1 MSKWFSI
8 IKYFLIKDIKA
19 RYAGS
24 GLGVFWTF
32 LMPAVQIL
40 LLWFVFSGIMKA
52 RPYTNT
58 QIPYIYFLLS
68 SYFFWL
74 AFMEGS
80 MRAANS
86 IVENAEIVKK
96 VSFPIIVLPITVS
109 LSSYLPNILG
119 FTLFIFFYWLK
130 TSFSPIFFFLVPIL
144 LLQIIFSVGIGM
156 FLSAIVPY
164 VRDLGQ
170 ILGQILQGLFF
181 LSPIIYSMDSVPEKM
196 RIVFYFNPIT
206 YFAFS
211 YQKIILLKEIPS
223 LSFFVVIIS
232 LAAGSLVMGYTAFT
246 KLREGF
252 SDVL

>member
-1 MSKWFSI
+1 MSTWFSI

-24 GLGVFWTF
+24 GLGVLWTF

-40 LLWFVFSGIMKA
+40 LLWFVFSAIMKA
-52 RPYTNT
+52 RPYADT

-68 SYFFWL
+68 SYFFWT
-74 AFMEGS
+74 AFLEGS
-80 MRAANS
+80 MRAAHS

-96 VSFPIIVLPITVS
+96 VSFPTIVLPVTVS

-119 FTLFIFFYWLK
+119 FTLFCFFYVLK
-130 TSFSPIFFFLVPIL
+130 TSFSPTLFFLVPVL

-156 FLSAIVPY
+156 LLSALVPY

-170 ILGQILQGLFF
+170 ILGQILQGVFF
-181 LSPIIYSMDSVPEKM
+181 LSPIIYSMDSVPEKLK
-196 RIVFYFNPIT
+196 IVFYLNPIT
-206 YFAFS
+206 YFVSS
-211 YQKIILLKEIPS
+211 YQKIILLREAPS
-223 LSFFVVIIS
+223 LSFFAVIIC
-232 LAAGSLVMGYTAFT
+232 LAAGSLIIGYSSFM